1 MDNQPAEERTR
12 DSIEQ
17 MDLNTSGL
25 ASDGLAEANADDE
38 TAGTS
43 GGLLSGDLEGVR
55 SDYDDTT
62 DQDPGQ
68 ATGSRN
74 TDDLP
79 PIPSTS

>member
-25 ASDGLAEANADDE
+25 SSDGNTDANADDD
-38 TAGTS
+38 TTGS
-43 GGLLSGDLEGVR
+43 PGGLLNDDVQGVQ

-68 ATGSRN
+68 ATGTRSG
-74 TDDLP
+74 DDLP
-79 PIPSTS
+79 PISSSR